1 MGILVSEKL
10 WDLLVWVER
19 RNDRLMAIKLV
30 IGGSVFHVIS
40 AYAPWVGLGEEEN
53 RSFWE
58 ALDDLIREISRCE
71 YYVCHMG

>member
-30 IGGSVFHVIS
+30 IGGSILHVIS
-40 AYAPWVGLGEEEN
+40 AYAP
-53 RSFWE
+53 
-58 ALDDLIREISRCE
+58 
-71 YYVCHMG
+71 